1 MSDRVFTEAFPVG
14 VFLKRKETDRLLLTG
29 LSPRAQGAFRAAW
42 RGPSYHDVMIFKC
55 QQERRDG
62 RND

>member
-14 VFLKRKETDRLLLTG
+14 VFLKRKEMDRLFLTS
-29 LSPRAQGAFRAAW
+29 LSPRMRGAIQAATQP
-42 RGPSYHDVMIFKC
+42 PSYHVATIFKC